1 MTQEIQL
8 PTAEE
13 AEQLSE
19 RFDRVA
25 CTTLHELAGR
35 CTHERLELI
44 MQGRAE
50 GLSSP
55 VRVGATVYVRKA
67 VEDDPWVTKY
77 DEPTDADLHEVLAKA
92 ESYDG
97 QWYHSRVIL
106 NFYGS
111 WTPLEREVAE
121 LDEESGVF
129 IVFNY
134 VRNAPTND
142 EWTLR

>member
-1 MTQEIQL
+1 MTNEIQL
-8 PTAEE
+8 PSAEE

-25 CTTLHELAGR
+25 CTTLHELAGSR
-35 CTHERLELI
+35 KHERLELL
-44 MQGRAE
+44 MQSRAE

-55 VRVGATVYVRKA
+55 VRAGATVYVRKA
-67 VEDDPWVTKY
+67 VEDDPTVTKY
-77 DEPTDADLHEVLAKA
+77 DDPTDADLREVLAKA

-97 QWYHSRVIL
+97 RWYHSRVVL

-111 WTPLEREVAE
+111 WTPLQREVAD

-134 VRNAPTND
+134 AKNAPATD
-142 EWTLR
+142 EWMLR